1 MSISF
6 VSFGPDL
13 EPLEEEARRGARSAG
28 PRRDGIAVTGAAAE
42 VVEKLRLA
50 QASHGGWCELEQV
63 VDGAEHRPAWVNAAT
78 VRLVFELE

>member
-13 EPLEEEARRGARSAG
+13 EPLEEEARRGARTLGA
-28 PRRDGIAVTGAAAE
+28 RRDGITVAGSAGE

-50 QASHGGWCELEQV
+50 QASHGGWCELEQIV
-63 VDGAEHRPAWVNAAT
+63 EDAEHRPAWVNAGA